1 MLLQPPRRRGV
12 VRPPATVRTLRAP
25 RHKCKAEKEA
35 DEDDGGREIG
45 KQTGRREGRGGG
57 AQASEPA
64 AVAPLDGGGSER
76 ASKRASKSSECS
88 LSLSPPSLPSP
99 KQAGSAHNHHPSVP
113 LRRVRRTP
121 EKDKRKNDLFW
132 KTLIKQLSTWYLSH
146 LLLRDH
152 QYFVHQTHVETR
164 CH

>member
-1 MLLQPPRRRGV
+1 M
-12 VRPPATVRTLRAP
+12 RTTEENAR
-25 RHKCKAEKEA
+25 
-35 DEDDGGREIG
+35 
-45 KQTGRREGRGGG
+45 QTGRGEGGREGRGRGC
-57 AQASEPA
+57 A
-64 AVAPLDGGGSER
+64 SER
-76 ASKRASKSSECS
+76 ASGGSAPRRGWNREGERACKQKQCS
-88 LSLSPPSLPSP
+88 LSLSPPSLPSQ

-152 QYFVHQTHVETR
+152 QYLFRPSNSCKDSLSLRYNEYSEFYLYR
-164 CH
+164 